1 MGEKTVIPRLSATAW
16 FTTAATMLISAMMM
30 SVSTAA
36 ETPEAWQFQGAV
48 YLYVPAISGT
58 TVFPQTGGGSDVSVN
73 EDTILDNLKMA
84 FMGELEARKGRWGAL
99 TDVVYVDLGN
109 AQSSAHGLAIGDA
122 PLPADVSAHLNFDL
136 KGTAWTLAG
145 AYRAVVNVRSPVDV
159 FAGARLFDMRQ
170 VLTWQFSGNLG
181 PIPATDR
188 VGNQTASLNHWDAIA
203 GVKGRAVFGDR
214 QHWFVPYYLDI
225 GTGESQLTWQA
236 MVGVGYQFHWGDV
249 ILASRRLE
257 YTMKSG
263 EPIQRIT
270 FDGPA
275 IAAVFHW

>member
-1 MGEKTVIPRLSATAW
+1 MEGKTVICRKSATAW
-16 FTTAATMLISAMMM
+16 FATATTMLTSAMVM
-30 SVSTAA
+30 SVSVAA
-36 ETPEAWQFQGAV
+36 ETPEAWQFQGSI
-48 YLYVPAISGT
+48 YLYLPSISGT
-58 TVFPQTGGGSDVSVN
+58 TVFPPTDGGSDVSVD
-73 EDTILDNLKMA
+73 EETILNNLKMA
-84 FMGELEARKGRWGAL
+84 FMGALEARKGRWGAF

-109 AQSSAHGLAIGDA
+109 AQSSTRGLAIGGM

-145 AYRAVVNVRSPVDV
+145 AYRAVVNVKSPVDV

-170 VLTWQFSGNLG
+170 MLAWQLSGNLG

-188 VGNQTASLNHWDAIA
+188 VGNQTASLSHWDAIA

-214 QHWFVPYYLDI
+214 RQWFVPYYLDV

-275 IAAVFHW
+275 VAAVFHW